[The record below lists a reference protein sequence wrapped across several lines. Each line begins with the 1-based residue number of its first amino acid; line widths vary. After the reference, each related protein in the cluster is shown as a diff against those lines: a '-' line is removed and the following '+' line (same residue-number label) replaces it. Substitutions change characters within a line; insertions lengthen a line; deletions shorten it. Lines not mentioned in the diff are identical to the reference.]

1 MEGVGVS
8 EVSAVLLLQTRL
20 QHTTRQQDTAEN
32 VHCEALSLS
41 RLRRIA
47 LLREY
52 PPHYY
57 HR

>member
-1 MEGVGVS
+1 M
-8 EVSAVLLLQTRL
+8 SAVYLLQTVTAY
-20 QHTTRQQDTAEN
+20 HTAARHAEN

-52 PPHYY
+52 PPRYY